1 MHTMEHIEEPADPT
15 EPDDAGGARIV
26 RVAFQYGDGSPM
38 ADAEWAATFGDRTL
52 SGRAD
57 EQGAATIAVPT
68 GHTGPFQL
76 FLRSFPE
83 RYVDGEARP

>member
-1 MHTMEHIEEPADPT
+1 MEPIEKPTDPT
-15 EPDDAGGARIV
+15 EPDGAGGAQTV

-38 ADAEWAATFGDRTL
+38 ADAEWAAAFGDRTL